1 MAGSG
6 GEELDGKNGEL
17 GGGELELENGYFE
30 GVGFEG
36 GEGGDG
42 DVAELSA
49 AKKVPAAEMADLGE
63 EEDDD
68 RSTVDLEMWV
78 LVEERMRVLNSWCMR
93 RKESRRSRR
102 PWEGEEVVGGGGEV
116 EEAIGHGS
124 SPRDEILKLAKRS
137 KESMLDSTLTI
148 FAATFGC
155 GRMSYKR
162 DGGDGSKW
170 SADLVAITLQ
180 ILYPIIVMVYIGPM
194 LVDPLFL
201 YVPII
206 NENIK
211 CLALDEKLKKTVI
224 VLRSFTDLPYVCE
237 TIYQVLPVLHA
248 LICTDGNSCRW
259 REAGRLFR
267 PEFLLQSILP
277 VLPIP
282 QIVILIFLPKMTGSR
297 SLNGMKFLNSLI
309 LLQYVARAYP
319 IFKFCK
325 NYNKSTRELS
335 NNIAMRK
342 KIWIPGLL
350 NFIMYILASHV
361 LGAFWYFFSIQ
372 REIDCWISTCRSEN
386 GCDLSTLQCDNTRFR
401 NITLLHDL
409 CPTNPPN
416 PVVFDFGIFLNT
428 LQSGIV
434 GTTDFSQKFLMCFSW
449 GLRNLS
455 SFASN
460 LNTSTYAWENVFV
473 IFISMS
479 GLVLFIYLLG
489 HLQTFMQATTR
500 TYRIRLRKEVISQ
513 QIRFML
519 SEYGIPDKLPNAKS
533 PESVAKAIWELVREA
548 LEKDEDLPVKNI
560 FSLLPGELKEHI
572 KRHLFLDTLKKMP
585 GLENKNREVL
595 EEIMKH
601 LEPVNYAD
609 GSYIIREGEPLDRML
624 FITQGSVL
632 TYKTSTIGGG
642 SGSSSIIRRD
652 FYGEELIGW
661 AEASNSLSDFPISA
675 KTVKSRTEVEVFVL
689 MANDLQLV
697 VSKFRTQSNTEIPQ
711 PADSAP
717 VEISIS

>member
-1 MAGSG
+1 MMNS
-6 GEELDGKNGEL
+6 
-17 GGGELELENGYFE
+17 
-30 GVGFEG
+30 
-36 GEGGDG
+36 
-42 DVAELSA
+42 AEPIQKMDTSDNKSIDQTRSLS
-49 AKKVPAAEMADLGE
+49 E
-63 EEDDD
+63 
-68 RSTVDLEMWV
+68 
-78 LVEERMRVLNSWCMR
+78 
-93 RKESRRSRR
+93 
-102 PWEGEEVVGGGGEV
+102 
-116 EEAIGHGS
+116 
-124 SPRDEILKLAKRS
+124 EILELAKRS
-137 KESMLDSTLTI
+137 KESTLESTLSL
-148 FAATFGC
+148 FETFEY
-155 GRMSYKR
+155 GRRKSDKR
-162 DGGDGSKW
+162 DGKDGSEW
-170 SADLVAITLQ
+170 SIESTIAIMLQ
-180 ILYPIIVMVYIGPM
+180 ISYLIIVMVYIGPM

-211 CLALDEKLKKTVI
+211 CLALDEKLKKTAI
-224 VLRSFTDLPYVCE
+224 VLRSIIDVPYLYNTILHVLSVLQALRSTDR
-237 TIYQVLPVLHA
+237 
-248 LICTDGNSCRW
+248 NSYWW
-259 REAGRLFR
+259 REAGRLFH
-267 PEFLLQSILP
+267 PEFLLHNILP

-282 QIVILIFLPKMTGSR
+282 QIVILIFLPKMRGSR
-297 SLNGMKFLNSLI
+297 SLNGMKFLNLLI
-309 LLQYVARAYP
+309 LLQYVARACP
-319 IFKFCK
+319 IFTFCK

-386 GCDLSTLQCDNTRFR
+386 ECDLSTLQCDNTTFR
-401 NITLLHDL
+401 NITFLHDL

-434 GTTDFSQKFLMCFSW
+434 GTTDFPQKFLMCFSW

-460 LNTSTYAWENVFV
+460 LNTSTYAWETVFV

-500 TYRIRLRKEVISQ
+500 TYRIRLRKKVIFQ

-519 SEYGIPDKLPNAKS
+519 SEYRIPDNLPNPDS
-533 PESVAKAIWELVREA
+533 REPVAEAIWELVREA

-560 FSLLPGELKEHI
+560 FSLLPNQLKEHI
-572 KRHLFLDTLKKMP
+572 KNHLFLAKLKKVR
-585 GLENKNREVL
+585 GLENKDGEVL
-595 EEIMKH
+595 KKIMGY

-632 TYKTSTIGGG
+632 TYKTTIGGG

-661 AEASNSLSDFPISA
+661 AKAYNSLSDFPISA

-689 MANDLQLV
+689 MADHLQLV
-697 VSKFRTQSNTEIPQ
+697 VSEFRTQSNREIPQ

-717 VEISIS
+717 VQISIS

>member
-1 MAGSG
+1 MMNS
-6 GEELDGKNGEL
+6 
-17 GGGELELENGYFE
+17 
-30 GVGFEG
+30 
-36 GEGGDG
+36 
-42 DVAELSA
+42 AEPIQKMDTSDNKSIDQTRSLS
-49 AKKVPAAEMADLGE
+49 E
-63 EEDDD
+63 
-68 RSTVDLEMWV
+68 
-78 LVEERMRVLNSWCMR
+78 
-93 RKESRRSRR
+93 
-102 PWEGEEVVGGGGEV
+102 
-116 EEAIGHGS
+116 
-124 SPRDEILKLAKRS
+124 EILELAKRS
-137 KESMLDSTLTI
+137 KESTLESTLSL
-148 FAATFGC
+148 FETFEY
-155 GRMSYKR
+155 GRRKSDKR
-162 DGGDGSKW
+162 DGKDGSEW
-170 SADLVAITLQ
+170 SIESTIAIMLQ
-180 ILYPIIVMVYIGPM
+180 ISYLIIVMVYIGPM

-211 CLALDEKLKKTVI
+211 CLALDEKLKKTAI
-224 VLRSFTDLPYVCE
+224 VLRSIIDVPYLYNTILHVLSVLQALRSTDR
-237 TIYQVLPVLHA
+237 
-248 LICTDGNSCRW
+248 NSYWW
-259 REAGRLFR
+259 REAGRLFH
-267 PEFLLQSILP
+267 PEFLLHNILP

-282 QIVILIFLPKMTGSR
+282 QIVILIFLPKMRGSR
-297 SLNGMKFLNSLI
+297 SLNGMKFLNLLI
-309 LLQYVARAYP
+309 LLQYVARACP
-319 IFKFCK
+319 IFTFCK

-386 GCDLSTLQCDNTRFR
+386 ECDLSTLQCDNTTFR
-401 NITLLHDL
+401 NITFLHDL

-434 GTTDFSQKFLMCFSW
+434 GTTDFPQKFLMCFSW

-460 LNTSTYAWENVFV
+460 LNTSTYAWETVFV

-500 TYRIRLRKEVISQ
+500 TYRIRLRKKVIFQ

-519 SEYGIPDKLPNAKS
+519 SEYRIPDNLPNPDS
-533 PESVAKAIWELVREA
+533 REPVAEAIWELVREA

-560 FSLLPGELKEHI
+560 FSLLPNELKEHI
-572 KRHLFLDTLKKMP
+572 KNHLFLAKLKKVR
-585 GLENKNREVL
+585 GLENKDGEVL
-595 EEIMKH
+595 KKIMGY

-632 TYKTSTIGGG
+632 TYKTTIGGG

-661 AEASNSLSDFPISA
+661 AKAYNSLSDFPISA

-689 MANDLQLV
+689 MADHLQLV
-697 VSKFRTQSNTEIPQ
+697 VSEFRTQSNREIPQ

-717 VEISIS
+717 VQISIS